1 MKNFIWLFS
10 FAVLFA
16 FCKNE
21 TTDNKATDAA
31 TNTATDPHAGHDHAT
46 SDSPQHIKAS
56 PDSPYV
62 GLWVVQQ
69 AMGKKIN
76 DDAKGK
82 WFNLKAD
89 NTFESGQWQ
98 ESRNTGTWSYL
109 PNSNYIRLV
118 FAKAEDFPGEWEV
131 QGSGD
136 RILWKGNTPA
146 NPEGTQ
152 MLMTQE
158 TVLPQKQ

>member
-1 MKNFIWLFS
+1 MKKFIWLLS
-10 FAVLFA
+10 FAMLFA

-21 TTDNKATDAA
+21 TTDSTETETDA
-31 TNTATDPHAGHDHAT
+31 HAGHGHANE
-46 SDSPQHIKAS
+46 SPTHTKAS

-62 GLWVVQQ
+62 GLWVVEM
-69 AMGKKIN
+69 AFGKTIGAE
-76 DDAKGK
+76 AKGK

-98 ESRNTGTWSYL
+98 DSDNSGTWSYH
-109 PNSNYIRLV
+109 PNSKYIRLV
-118 FAKAEDFPGEWEV
+118 FSKVVAFPGEWEV
-131 QGSGD
+131 QGSGNEMV
-136 RILWKGNTPA
+136 WKGNTVS

-152 MLMTQE
+152 MKLIRE